1 MYFSTLSNVSLS
13 YLDSVFLKDISAS
26 STLNLEDFT
35 SLVKSLELRSKKV
48 CGRDGNT
55 ALDEAIKVVMDRSFN
70 FLDIRPPSPDIR

>member
-48 CGRDGNT
+48 CGRDENT
-55 ALDEAIKVVMDRSFN
+55 ASDEAIKVVMNRSFD
-70 FLDIRPPSPDIR
+70 FWDIRPPPPDIR